1 MSENIT
7 GGILSVETESMTFSL
22 FGVKIRYAGAL
33 SNPWIERGLFFLQY
47 YAWETS
53 IMPAEKQEYAA
64 LKLRTAFIK
73 KVFLMKL
80 LF

>member
-7 GGILSVETESMTFSL
+7 GGILSVETESMTFFL

-80 LF
+80 SF